1 MFNMFSSF
9 FGNANDKI
17 LKRYLPIVEKINSLE
32 SSFISLDNESLKAKT
47 DEFKQRIKKGE
58 SLNSILPEAFA
69 TVREAAKRTLG
80 QRHFDVQ
87 LMGGITLHNH
97 MIAEM
102 LTGEGK
108 TLVSTLPAYLNA
120 LEGKGVHII
129 TVNDYL
135 AKRDSETMGKIF
147 NFLGLS
153 VGLVIAEVP
162 EEDRQSAYACDIT
175 YGTNNEFGFDYLR
188 DNMKLSVESIVQRP
202 FNYAIIDE
210 IDSILID
217 EARTPLV
224 ISGASDDRT
233 ELYKVAD
240 GFVKFFTPKDDFE
253 IDEKHKNINITE
265 AGLEK
270 VEKLLSKAGLIVN
283 GSLFD
288 PQNIQLYHF
297 ITQALRSHHLFKK
310 EVDYI
315 VKEGHVIIIDE
326 FTGRMMDGRR
336 FSDGLHQALEAKEGL
351 KVRQENQTLASIT
364 YQNLFK
370 MYPKLS
376 GMTGT
381 AMTES
386 MEFIE
391 IYGLKVV
398 SIPPQLPVAR
408 KDFNDEI
415 YLTYKDKEQAI
426 AKKVKE
432 AHERGQPVLIGTVS
446 IEKSEALS
454 RALSKNKIPHNI
466 LNAKHHEK
474 EAFIISQAG
483 KLGAVTIAT
492 NMAGR
497 GTDIQLGGN
506 VDMIIAHENFE
517 GMSEEE
523 KLEKIESI
531 KKQVKEDK
539 IKVSEL
545 GGLCVIGTERHE
557 SRRIDNQ
564 LRGRSGRQGENGAS
578 QFYISLE
585 DDLMRIFGSNKLEG
599 TLKRLGFKDGEAIS
613 HPMISKA
620 IEKAQKKVEQYNF
633 EVRKNLLKFDNV
645 INEQRQIIYEQR
657 KQFMLGQIDIMSIF
671 DGNLEEVSSNII
683 DTHCPEDQYREN
695 WQLSSLK
702 ADLVRIFNLIDID
715 VEKLLITDSIS
726 LEEFQDIIIER
737 CKENV
742 QKKIDLVGEE
752 IFHSIIKDITL
763 QLLDHAWKRNLL
775 ELDYVRGA
783 INLRAYANKD
793 PFNEYQKESFILFS
807 GMLTEFKER
816 VISVVNHLEL
826 QKQPVEENQKNP
838 VQTETIDF
846 SKVGR
851 NDPCPC
857 GSGKKFK
864 QCHGK

>member
-1 MFNMFSSF
+1 MIKIKNLFY
-9 FGNANDKI
+9 GNPNEKI
-17 LKRYLPIVEKINSLE
+17 LKKYLPIVAKVNSLE
-32 SSFISLDNESLKAKT
+32 STMEGLTDSELKQKT
-47 DEFKQRIKKGE
+47 TELKDRLKNGE
-58 SLNSILPEAFA
+58 TLNKILPEAFA
-69 TVREAAKRTLG
+69 VVREASKRVLG
-80 QRHFDVQ
+80 LRHFDVQ
-87 LMGGITLHNH
+87 LMGGITLHNT

-120 LEGKGVHII
+120 LDGKGVHII

-135 AKRDSETMGKIF
+135 AKRDSQNMGRIF
-147 NFLGLS
+147 KFLGLS
-153 VGLVIAEVP
+153 VGLVIAETA
-162 EEDRQSAYACDIT
+162 EENRQAEYLCDIT

-188 DNMKLSVESIVQRP
+188 DNMKLAVNDIVQRP
-202 FNYAIIDE
+202 FNYAIVDE

-217 EARTPLV
+217 EARTPLI

-233 ELYKVAD
+233 EFYKIAD
-240 GFVKFFTPKDDFE
+240 GFVKFFTKLEDFE
-253 IDEKHKNINITE
+253 IDEKHKTINLTE
-265 AGLEK
+265 KGLEQ
-270 VEKLLSKAGLIVN
+270 VEKLLSKAGLIVE

-315 VKEGHVIIIDE
+315 VKEGQVVIIDE

-364 YQNLFK
+364 YQNYFK
-370 MYPKLS
+370 MYPKLA

-381 AMTES
+381 AMTEQT
-386 MEFIE
+386 EFVE

-398 SIPPQLPVAR
+398 SVPSHKPVIR
-408 KDFNDEI
+408 KDVNDEI
-415 YLTYKDKEQAI
+415 YLTYKDKEKAI
-426 AKKVKE
+426 VNKVAE
-432 AHERGQPVLIGTVS
+432 CHERGQPVLIGTVS
-446 IEKSEALS
+446 IEKSEG
-454 RALSKNKIPHNI
+454 LSKALTKAKIPHNI

-474 EAFIISQAG
+474 EAFIIAQAG
-483 KLGAVTIAT
+483 KVGAITIAT

-506 VDMIIAHENFE
+506 ADMLIQQEITE
-517 GMSEEE
+517 GMSEEDIARKTAE
-523 KLEKIESI
+523 ITA
-531 KKQVKEDK
+531 QVQQDKEIVAK
-539 IKVSEL
+539 A

-564 LRGRSGRQGENGAS
+564 LRGRSGRQGEPGS
-578 QFYISLE
+578 SKFYICLE

-599 TLKRLGFKDGEAIS
+599 ALKKLGFKEGEAIS

-657 KQFMLGQIDIMSIF
+657 KQFMLGQIDIMNMF
-671 DGNLEEVSSNII
+671 HANLEEVVDNVLA
-683 DTHCPEDQYREN
+683 DHCPEDQYREN
-695 WQLSSLK
+695 WQIHSLK
-702 ADLVRIFNLIDID
+702 ADLLRVFNIADID
-715 VEKLLITDSIS
+715 LEKILIEEAVN
-726 LEEFQDIIIER
+726 LEELQEIIINK
-737 CKENV
+737 CKDNLQEKVN
-742 QKKIDLVGEE
+742 LVGEE
-752 IFHSIIKDITL
+752 TFKNVLKDITL
-763 QLLDHAWKRNLL
+763 QLLDNAWKRNLL
-775 ELDYVRGA
+775 ELDYVRGS

-793 PFNEYQKESFILFS
+793 PFNEYQKESFYLFTN
-807 GMLTEFKER
+807 MLSEFKER
-816 VISVVNHLEL
+816 EISVINHLQFRIEPIPESPKDNL
-826 QKQPVEENQKNP
+826 PP
-838 VQTETIDF
+838 MDF

>member
-1 MFNMFSSF
+1 MLSIKNLF
-9 FGNANDKI
+9 FKNPNDKI
-17 LKRYLPIVEKINSLE
+17 LKRYTPIVAKINALE
-32 SSFISLDNESLKAKT
+32 STMESLSDSELQQKT
-47 DEFKQRIKKGE
+47 TEFKNRIKNGAT
-58 SLNSILPEAFA
+58 LNQILPEAFA
-69 TVREAAKRTLG
+69 VVREASKRVLG
-80 QRHFDVQ
+80 LRHFDVQ
-87 LMGGITLHNH
+87 LMGGITLHNT

-120 LEGKGVHII
+120 LDEKGVHII

-135 AKRDSETMGKIF
+135 AKRDSQNMGKIF
-147 NFLGLS
+147 NFLGLT
-153 VGLVIAEVP
+153 VGLVIAETA
-162 EEDRQSAYACDIT
+162 EENRQAAYACDIT

-188 DNMKLSVESIVQRP
+188 DNMKLSVHDIVQRP
-202 FNYAIIDE
+202 FNYAIVDE

-217 EARTPLV
+217 EARTPLI

-233 ELYKVAD
+233 ELYKIAD
-240 GFVKFFTPKDDFE
+240 GFVKFFTKVEDFE
-253 IDEKHKNINITE
+253 VDEKHKSINMTE
-265 AGLEK
+265 VGLEK
-270 VEKLLSKAGLIVN
+270 VEKLLAKAGLIMN

-297 ITQALRSHHLFKK
+297 ITQALRSHHLFKL

-315 VKEGHVIIIDE
+315 VKEGQVVIIDE

-364 YQNLFK
+364 YQNYFK

-381 AMTES
+381 AMTEQT
-386 MEFIE
+386 EFVE

-398 SIPPQLPVAR
+398 AVPSNMPVVR
-408 KDFNDEI
+408 KDANDEI
-415 YLTYKDKEQAI
+415 YLTYFDKEKAI
-426 AKKVKE
+426 VQKVKDCYN
-432 AHERGQPVLIGTVS
+432 AGQPVLIGTVS
-446 IEKSEALS
+446 IEKSEGLS
-454 RALSKNKIPHNI
+454 RALTKAKIPHNI

-474 EAFIISQAG
+474 EAFIIAQAG
-483 KLGAVTIAT
+483 KIGAITIAT

-506 VDMIIAHENFE
+506 ADMLAQQEIIE
-517 GMSEEE
+517 GMSEQEVANKVE
-523 KLEKIESI
+523 NII
-531 KKQVKEDK
+531 KQVRADKEVV
-539 IKVSEL
+539 IAA

-564 LRGRSGRQGENGAS
+564 LRGRSGRQGEPGSS
-578 QFYISLE
+578 QFYICLE

-599 TLKRLGFKDGEAIS
+599 ALKKLGFKEGEAIS

-633 EVRKNLLKFDNV
+633 EVRKTLLRFDNV

-657 KQFMLGQIDIMSIF
+657 KQFMLGQIDIMNMF
-671 DGNLEEVSSNII
+671 YANLEEVSDNVIAM
-683 DTHCPEDQYREN
+683 HCPEELTRDN
-695 WQLSSLK
+695 WNLSALR
-702 ADLVRIFNLIDID
+702 ADLLRVFNI
-715 VEKLLITDSIS
+715 DSINLEQVLIEDAVS
-726 LEEFQDIIIER
+726 LEEFQEIIIDK
-737 CKENV
+737 CKENL
-742 QKKIDLVGEE
+742 QAKIDMVGEE
-752 IFHSIIKDITL
+752 NFVNVLKDITL
-763 QLLDHAWKRNLL
+763 QLLDNAWKRNLL
-775 ELDYVRGA
+775 ELDYVRGS

-793 PFNEYQKESFILFS
+793 PFNEYQKESFYLFKN
-807 GMLTEFKER
+807 MLADFKER
-816 VISVVNHLEL
+816 EIGVINHLQFRME
-826 QKQPVEENQKNP
+826 PMEAPKNVAP
-838 VQTETIDF
+838 AMDF

>member
-1 MFNMFSSF
+1 MLSVKNLFYKNP
-9 FGNANDKI
+9 NDKI
-17 LKRYLPIVEKINSLE
+17 LKKYQPFVVKINALE
-32 SSFISLDNESLKAKT
+32 SAMEGLTDSELKQKT
-47 DEFKQRIKKGE
+47 TEFKDRIKSGTT
-58 SLNSILPEAFA
+58 LNQILPEAFA
-69 TVREAAKRTLG
+69 VVREASKRVLG
-80 QRHFDVQ
+80 LRHFDVQ
-87 LMGGITLHNH
+87 LMGGITLHNT

-120 LEGKGVHII
+120 LEEKGVHII

-135 AKRDSETMGKIF
+135 AKRDSQNMGKVF
-147 NFLGLS
+147 NFLGLT
-153 VGLVIAEVP
+153 VGLVIAETA
-162 EEDRQSAYACDIT
+162 EEDRQAAYACDIT

-188 DNMKLSVESIVQRP
+188 DNMKLAVSDIVQRP
-202 FNYAIIDE
+202 FNYAIVDE

-217 EARTPLV
+217 EARTPLI

-233 ELYKVAD
+233 EFYKIAD
-240 GFVKFFTPKDDFE
+240 GFVKFFTKVEDFE
-253 IDEKHKNINITE
+253 VDEKHKTINMTE
-265 AGLEK
+265 KGLEK
-270 VEKLLSKAGLIVN
+270 VEKLLSKAGLIMN

-297 ITQALRSHHLFKK
+297 ITQALRSHHLFKL

-315 VKEGHVIIIDE
+315 VKEGQVVIIDE

-364 YQNLFK
+364 YQNYFK

-381 AMTES
+381 AMTEQT
-386 MEFIE
+386 EFVE

-398 SIPPQLPVAR
+398 AIPSNMPVAR
-408 KDFNDEI
+408 KDTNDEI
-415 YLTYKDKEQAI
+415 YLTYKDKENAI
-426 AKKVKE
+426 VQKVQE
-432 AHERGQPVLIGTVS
+432 CYNAGQPVLIGTVS

-454 RALSKNKIPHNI
+454 HALQKAKIPHNI

-474 EAFIISQAG
+474 EAYIIAQAG
-483 KLGAVTIAT
+483 KVKAITIAT

-506 VDMIIAHENFE
+506 ADMLIQQEILE

-523 KLEKIESI
+523 VLNKIESI
-531 KKQVKEDK
+531 TKQVRADKET
-539 IKVSEL
+539 VVAA

-564 LRGRSGRQGENGAS
+564 LRGRSGRQGEPGS
-578 QFYISLE
+578 SKFYICLE

-599 TLKRLGFKDGEAIS
+599 ALKKLGFKEGEAIS

-657 KQFMLGQIDIMSIF
+657 KQFMLGQIDIMGMF
-671 DGNLEEVSSNII
+671 YANLEEVSDNVLEM
-683 DTHCPEDQYREN
+683 HCPEDTHREN
-695 WQLSSLK
+695 WNLNSLR
-702 ADLVRIFNLIDID
+702 ADLLRIFNIDDANLEKVLI
-715 VEKLLITDSIS
+715 EEAAS
-726 LEEFQDIIIER
+726 LEEFQENIINK
-737 CKENV
+737 CKEGLK
-742 QKKIDLVGEE
+742 QKIDLVGEE
-752 IFHSIIKDITL
+752 NFINVLKDITL
-763 QLLDHAWKRNLL
+763 QLLDNAWKRNLL
-775 ELDYVRGA
+775 ELDYVRGS

-793 PFNEYQKESFILFS
+793 PFNEYQKESFYLFKN
-807 GMLTEFKER
+807 MLAEFKER
-816 VISVVNHLEL
+816 EISVINHLQFRLEPAAS
-826 QKQPVEENQKNP
+826 QPQENLP
-838 VQTETIDF
+838 PIDF

-864 QCHGK
+864 QCHGR

>member
-1 MFNMFSSF
+1 MLNIFSSF
-9 FGNANDKI
+9 FGKENDKI
-17 LKRYLPIVEKINSLE
+17 KKKYIPIVAKINSLE
-32 SSFISLDNESLKAKT
+32 SSIEVLDDNALKQKT
-47 DEFKQRIKKGE
+47 EEFKQRLQKGE
-58 SLNSILPEAFA
+58 TLNSILPEAFA
-69 TVREAAKRTLG
+69 VVREAAKRVLG

-87 LMGGITLHNH
+87 LMGGITLHNS

-120 LEGKGVHII
+120 LEGKGVHVI

-135 AKRDSETMGKIF
+135 AKRDSQNMGRVF
-147 NFLGLS
+147 NFLGVS
-153 VGLVIAEVP
+153 VGVVTADVP
-162 EEDRQSAYACDIT
+162 EEDRKAAYACDIT
-175 YGTNNEFGFDYLR
+175 YGTNNEYGFDYLR
-188 DNMKLSVESIVQRP
+188 DNMKMNLESTVQRP

-233 ELYKVAD
+233 EFYKIAN
-240 GFVKFFTPKDDFE
+240 GFVKFFTKDDDFE

-265 AGLEK
+265 KGLEK
-270 VEKLLSKAGLIVN
+270 VEALLNKSGLILN

-288 PQNIQLYHF
+288 PQNIHLYHF
-297 ITQALRSHHLFKK
+297 ITQALRSHYLFKI

-315 VKEGHVIIIDE
+315 IKEGNVVIIDE

-364 YQNLFK
+364 YQNYFK

-386 MEFIE
+386 LEFTE

-398 SIPPQLPVAR
+398 SIPPQLIVKR
-408 KDFNDEI
+408 KDYNDEI
-415 YLTYKDKEQAI
+415 YLTYFDKEQAI
-426 AKKVKE
+426 TKKV
-432 AHERGQPVLIGTVS
+432 ADCYHRGQPVLIGTVS
-446 IEKSEALS
+446 IEKSES
-454 RALSKNKIPHNI
+454 LSKALKKAKIPHNI
-466 LNAKHHEK
+466 LNAKHHEQ

-483 KLGAVTIAT
+483 RLGSVTIAT

-506 VDMIIAHENFE
+506 VEMIIEHEDFS
-517 GMSEEE
+517 GLSEDEVAKRIE
-523 KLEKIESI
+523 DIKI
-531 KKQVKEDK
+531 QVAEDK
-539 IKVSEL
+539 VKVAEL
-545 GGLCVIGTERHE
+545 GGLYVIGTERHE

-578 QFYISLE
+578 IFYISLE

-599 TLKRLGFKDGEAIS
+599 TLKRLGFKEGEAIS

-657 KQFMLGQIDIMSIF
+657 KQIMLGKVDIMNVF
-671 DGNLEEVSSNII
+671 HGNLEEVVTNMM
-683 DTHCPEDQYREN
+683 DAHCPEDQYREN
-695 WQLSSLK
+695 WQISSLK
-702 ADLVRIFNLIDID
+702 ADILRIFNLPDID
-715 VEKLLITDSIS
+715 TEKLLLEDSMAID
-726 LEEFQDIIIER
+726 EFQSLIIEK
-737 CKENV
+737 CQDNIKN
-742 QKKIDLVGEE
+742 KIGLVGEE
-752 IFHSIIKDITL
+752 IFHSVVKDITL
-763 QLLDHAWKRNLL
+763 QLLDYAWKKNLL
-775 ELDYVRGA
+775 ELDYVRGS

-793 PFNEYQKESFILFS
+793 PFNEYQKESFYLFTN
-807 GMLTEFKER
+807 MLNEFKER

-826 QKQPVEENQKNP
+826 QINQKDN
-838 VQTETIDF
+838 EKKEEEISTIDF

-851 NDPCPC
+851 NDMCPC

>member
-1 MFNMFSSF
+1 MFNILSSF

-32 SSFISLDNESLKAKT
+32 NSFIALSDEELKSKT
-47 DEFKQRIKKGE
+47 EEFKNRLQNKE

-69 TVREAAKRTLG
+69 TVREAAKRVLG

-135 AKRDSETMGKIF
+135 AKRDSEQMGRIF

-153 VGLVIAEVP
+153 VGLVIAEIP
-162 EEDRQSAYACDIT
+162 EEDRKAAYACDIT

-188 DNMKLSVESIVQRP
+188 DNMKLSVDAIVQRP

-233 ELYKVAD
+233 ELYKIAD
-240 GFVKFFTPKDDFE
+240 GFVKFFNEEEDFE
-253 IDEKHKNINITE
+253 VDEKHKNINITE
-265 AGLEK
+265 VGLEK
-270 VEKLLSKAGLIVN
+270 VEKVLAKAGLIVN

-364 YQNLFK
+364 YQNYFK

-381 AMTES
+381 AMTEA

-398 SIPPQLPVAR
+398 SVPPQLPVAR

-415 YLTYKDKEQAI
+415 YLTYKDKENAI
-426 AKKVKE
+426 ALKVKE
-432 AHERGQPVLIGTVS
+432 AHNRGQPVLIGTVS
-446 IEKSEALS
+446 IEKSESLS

-474 EAFIISQAG
+474 EAYIISQAG

-506 VDMIIAHENFE
+506 FDMIVAHENFE
-517 GMSEEE
+517 GMSEEQIAE
-523 KLEKIESI
+523 KTETIRN
-531 KKQVKEDK
+531 QVKADK
-539 IKVSEL
+539 IKVAEL

-599 TLKRLGFKDGEAIS
+599 TLKRLGFKEGEAIS

-645 INEQRQIIYEQR
+645 INEQRQIIYGQR
-657 KQFMLGQIDIMSIF
+657 KQFMLGQIDIMSVF
-671 DGNLEEVSSNII
+671 YGNLEEVTSNII
-683 DTHCPEDQYREN
+683 EAHCPEEEYREN

-702 ADLVRIFNLIDID
+702 ADLVRVFNLIDID
-715 VEKLLITDSIS
+715 IEKLLITDSIS
-726 LEEFQDIIIER
+726 LEEFQDIIIEQ
-737 CKENV
+737 CKEKV
-742 QKKIDLVGEE
+742 QKKIDNVGIE
-752 IFHSIIKDITL
+752 IFQSIIKDITL

-793 PFNEYQKESFILFS
+793 PFNEYQKESFLLFS
-807 GMLTEFKER
+807 GMLAEFKER

-826 QKQPVEENQKNP
+826 QKQAVDESTKEDAK
-838 VQTETIDF
+838 VVDF

>member
-1 MFNMFSSF
+1 MFNIFSSF
-9 FGNANDKI
+9 FKNANDKI
-17 LKRYLPIVEKINSLE
+17 LKKYIPIVEKINSLE
-32 SSFISLDNESLKAKT
+32 NYFISLDDNSLKQKT
-47 DEFKQRIKKGE
+47 EEFKLRLKKGE
-58 SLNSILPEAFA
+58 TLNSILPEAFA
-69 TVREAAKRTLG
+69 TVREAAKRVIG

-135 AKRDSETMGKIF
+135 AKRDSENMGRIF

-153 VGLVIAEVP
+153 VGVVIADIS
-162 EEDRQSAYACDIT
+162 EENRKLAYDCDIT

-188 DNMKLSVESIVQRP
+188 DNMKLTIDDIIQRP

-233 ELYKVAD
+233 ELYKIAD
-240 GFVKFFTPKDDFE
+240 GFVKFFSKDEDFD

-265 AGLEK
+265 QGLEK
-270 VEKLLSKAGLIVN
+270 VEKLLSKAGLILN

-315 VKEGHVIIIDE
+315 IKEGQVVIIDE

-351 KVRQENQTLASIT
+351 KIRQENQTLASIT
-364 YQNLFK
+364 YQNYFK

-381 AMTES
+381 AMTEAV
-386 MEFIE
+386 EFIE

-398 SIPPQLPVAR
+398 SIPSQLPVMR
-408 KDFNDEI
+408 KDYNDEI
-415 YLTYKDKEQAI
+415 YLTYKDKENAI
-426 AKKVKE
+426 TQRVKE
-432 AHERGQPVLIGTVS
+432 CFERGQPVLIGTVS
-446 IEKSEALS
+446 IEKSESLS
-454 RALSKNKIPHNI
+454 RALSKNKITHNI
-466 LNAKHHEK
+466 LNAKHHAK

-483 KLGAVTIAT
+483 KLGAITIAT

-506 VDMIIAHENFE
+506 LDMIIQNEDFSNL
-517 GMSEEE
+517 SEDE
-523 KLEKIESI
+523 KFEKIEQI

-539 IKVSEL
+539 EKVASL
-545 GGLCVIGTERHE
+545 GGLFVIGTERHE

-578 QFYISLE
+578 MFYISLE

-599 TLKRLGFKDGEAIS
+599 TLKRLGFKEGEAIS

-657 KQFMLGQIDIMSIF
+657 KQFMLGKIDIMSVF
-671 DGNLEEVSSNII
+671 YGNLEEISSNII
-683 DTHCPEDQYREN
+683 ESHCPEDQYREY
-695 WQLSSLK
+695 WQLNSLK
-702 ADLVRIFNLIDID
+702 ADLLRVFNITDIDIN
-715 VEKLLITDSIS
+715 KLLIEDTLS
-726 LEEFQDIIIER
+726 LEEFQDLVINN
-737 CKENV
+737 CKEKV
-742 QKKIDLVGEE
+742 KKKIDVAGEE
-752 IFHSIIKDITL
+752 VFHSIIKDITL
-763 QLLDHAWKRNLL
+763 QLLDYAWKRNLL
-775 ELDYVRGA
+775 ELDYVRGS

-793 PFNEYQKESFILFS
+793 PFNEYQKESFYLFTN
-807 GMLTEFKER
+807 MLSEFKER

-826 QKQPVEENQKNP
+826 QIKPKDDFPKENIQS
-838 VQTETIDF
+838 IDF

-851 NDPCPC
+851 NDVCLC

>member
-1 MFNMFSSF
+1 MLNIFSSF
-9 FGNANDKI
+9 FVNANDKI
-17 LKRYLPIVEKINSLE
+17 LKRYIPIVEKINSLE
-32 SSFISLDNESLKAKT
+32 SSFIALNDDELKEKT
-47 DEFKQRIKKGE
+47 ASFKIRLQNGE
-58 SLNSILPEAFA
+58 TLNSILPEAFA
-69 TVREAAKRTLG
+69 TVRETAKRVLG

-135 AKRDSETMGKIF
+135 AKRDSEQMGKIF
-147 NFLGLS
+147 GFLGLS

-162 EEDRQSAYACDIT
+162 EEDRKEAYACDIT
-175 YGTNNEFGFDYLR
+175 YGTNNEYGFDYLR
-188 DNMKLSVESIVQRP
+188 DNMKLNVELIVQRP
-202 FNYAIIDE
+202 FNYAIVDE

-233 ELYKVAD
+233 DLYKVAD
-240 GFVKFFTPKDDFE
+240 GFVKFFNLEEDFE
-253 IDEKHKNINITE
+253 LDEKHKSINITE
-265 AGLEK
+265 VGLEK
-270 VEKLLSKAGLIVN
+270 VEKVLAQAGLIVN
-283 GSLFD
+283 GNLFD
-288 PQNIQLYHF
+288 TQNIQLYHF
-297 ITQALRSHHLFKK
+297 ITQALKSHYLFKK

-315 VKEGHVIIIDE
+315 VKEGHVVIIDE

-364 YQNLFK
+364 YQNYFK

-381 AMTES
+381 AMTEA

-398 SIPPQLPVAR
+398 SIPPQLTVAR

-426 AKKVKE
+426 VQKVKE
-432 AHERGQPVLIGTVS
+432 SHEKGQPVLIGTVS
-446 IEKSEALS
+446 IEKSESLS
-454 RALSKNKIPHNI
+454 KALSKVKVPHNI

-506 VDMIIAHENFE
+506 FDMIIKNENFE
-517 GMSEEE
+517 GISEEQIT
-523 KLEKIESI
+523 EKIEKIRKQI
-531 KKQVKEDK
+531 KKDKEMVAQV
-539 IKVSEL
+539 

-578 QFYISLE
+578 AFYISLE

-657 KQFMLGQIDIMSIF
+657 KQFMLGQIDIMSVF
-671 DGNLEEVSSNII
+671 NGNLEEVSSNII
-683 DTHCPEDQYREN
+683 ESHCPESEYREK

-702 ADLVRIFNLIDID
+702 ADLVRVFNLLEID
-715 VEKLLITDSIS
+715 VEKLLITDSLS
-726 LEEFQDIIIER
+726 LEEFQDIIIDS
-737 CKENV
+737 CKIKLN
-742 QKKIDLVGEE
+742 KKIEIAGEE
-752 IFHSIIKDITL
+752 VFHSIIKDITL
-763 QLLDHAWKRNLL
+763 QLLDQSWKKNLL

-793 PFNEYQKESFILFS
+793 PFNEYQKESFILFTN
-807 GMLTEFKER
+807 MLSEFKEK

-826 QKQPVEENQKNP
+826 QMQAVEESTKEIP
-838 VQTETIDF
+838 AFVDF

-857 GSGKKFK
+857 GSVKKFK